1 VSNKKKMLNPSF
13 LFAILWSAPCAGAA
27 ISLVPRRGIEVV
39 ASSIAASLTVVIS
52 FILLL
57 VPMSGSF
64 GYFYSDNLTRI
75 FTVTTSCIFITSVAY
90 SVFYINR
97 IKEPFIRFRWY
108 YCLLDLFA
116 LTMLLALTVNDLGII
131 WLAIE
136 GTTVASA
143 LLVAMERRRTSIESA
158 WRYTL
163 IVSAGLALSLF
174 AVILVYYSQGTLAIS
189 KLLIEPVRNS
199 MIMVLAVGFACI

>member
-1 VSNKKKMLNPSF
+1 
-13 LFAILWSAPCAGAA
+13 
-27 ISLVPRRGIEVV
+27 V

-75 FTVTTSCIFITSVAY
+75 FTVTTSCIFLTSVAY

-116 LTMLLALTVNDLGII
+116 FTMLLALTVNDLGII

>member
-1 VSNKKKMLNPSF
+1 MLV
-13 LFAILWSAPCAGAA
+13 LA

-75 FTVTTSCIFITSVAY
+75 FTVTTSCIFLTSVAY

-158 WRYTL
+158 GD
-163 IVSAGLALSLF
+163 IH
-174 AVILVYYSQGTLAIS
+174 
-189 KLLIEPVRNS
+189 
-199 MIMVLAVGFACI
+199 

>member
-1 VSNKKKMLNPSF
+1 
-13 LFAILWSAPCAGAA
+13 
-27 ISLVPRRGIEVV
+27 
-39 ASSIAASLTVVIS
+39 
-52 FILLL
+52 
-57 VPMSGSF
+57 MSGSF

-75 FTVTTSCIFITSVAY
+75 FTVTTSCIFLTSVAY

-116 LTMLLALTVNDLGII
+116 FTMLLALTVSDLGII

-158 WRYTL
+158 EIYIDRFSRTSVIAFCSHFSVPIHREPL
-163 IVSAGLALSLF
+163 PSLNC
-174 AVILVYYSQGTLAIS
+174 L
-189 KLLIEPVRNS
+189 
-199 MIMVLAVGFACI
+199 